1 MSKARFGI
9 DVLLENLWPV
19 AGRRIG
25 LITNGSGVTAAGV
38 PSWKALRAAP
48 NVRLVRLF
56 GPEHGLEG
64 GAVYMEAVASAVHKP
79 SGLPVVSLYGATAED
94 LKPRREDFADLEA
107 IVFDVQDVGSR
118 YYTYIW
124 TMLLAMEACAGSRLR
139 FVVCDRP
146 NPIGGAI
153 EGAPQAS
160 GYLTFVGL
168 HPIPVRHG
176 MTAGELARLFAAER
190 RLDLDLVVCPVA
202 GWTRETP
209 WQRTGLPWVAPSP
222 NMPTVDTALVYPGM
236 CLLEGTNLSEGRG
249 TTRPFEVFGAPWLDA
264 TALTEALNA
273 LALPGVQFLPY
284 RFRPMFDKH
293 AGAACG
299 GAQIQ
304 VTDRAAFR
312 PFQTGLRVIEA
323 ARRLAPL
330 DFHWRTEPYEYDTR
344 PAIDLLTGSDRFRDI
359 VERGGNLRAEITR
372 HFDAAQPFHARREPC
387 LLYADRKPAAVAF
400 VGGHDSGKT
409 SVIVEVLPRLQARGL
424 TVGTVKHSTKDAEDD
439 VAGKDS
445 QRHAAAGAVTGAF
458 VTPERTT
465 VRRFRETEPL
475 ETLLGR
481 SFSHCDLVL
490 VEGYKSLPIPKIE
503 VVRSGVSR
511 PDVIEPAAR
520 ISDGPFSGSV
530 PTLSFGD
537 WDGIAAMVV
546 RLAGLDRRDSPVSA
560 GTASASA
567 PRTSRGAPAVA
578 AEAAE
583 PAEPA
588 SLEKDARKSS

>member
-1 MSKARFGI
+1 MTRARFGI

-25 LITNGSGVTAAGV
+25 LITNSSGVTASGV
-38 PSWKALRAAP
+38 PTWKALRGAP

-64 GAVYMEAVASAVHKP
+64 GAVYMEAVSSAIHKP
-79 SGLPVVSLYGATAED
+79 SGLPVVSLYGAAAED

-153 EGAPQAS
+153 EGAPQAT

-176 MTAGELARLFAAER
+176 MTAGELARLFVQER

-209 WQRTGLPWVAPSP
+209 WSATGLPWVAPSP

-236 CLLEGTNLSEGRG
+236 CLLEGTNISEGRG
-249 TTRPFEVFGAPWLDA
+249 TTRPFEVFGAPWLDESKLA
-264 TALTEALNA
+264 DALNS
-273 LALPGVQFLPY
+273 LALPGVQFVPY

-293 AGAACG
+293 AGVPCG
-299 GAQIQ
+299 GAQLH
-304 VTDRAAFR
+304 VTDREAFR
-312 PFQTGLRVIEA
+312 PFQTGLRIIEA

-330 DFHWRTEPYEYDTR
+330 DFRWRIEPYEYDTR

-372 HFDAAQPFHARREPC
+372 HFDAGRPFQSRREPC
-387 LLYADRKPAAVAF
+387 LLYPDRRPAAVAF

-409 SVIVEVLPRLQARGL
+409 SVIVEVVPRLQARGL
-424 TVGTVKHSTKDAEDD
+424 KVGTVKHSTKDAEDD

-445 QRHAAAGAVTGAF
+445 QRHAASGASAGAF

-465 VRRFRETEPL
+465 VRRFRETESL
-475 ETLLGR
+475 EALLRR

-490 VEGYKSLPIPKIE
+490 VEGYKTLPIPRIE
-503 VVRSGVSR
+503 VVRTGVSR
-511 PDVIEPAAR
+511 PDVVEPSAR

-537 WDGIAAMVV
+537 WDGIAALVV
-546 RLAGLDRRDSPVSA
+546 RLAGLDRRESPVSS
-560 GTASASA
+560 GA
-567 PRTSRGAPAVA
+567 PTPGGRPSRGSPVLA
-578 AEAAE
+578 AEAE
-583 PAEPA
+583 GP
-588 SLEKDARKSS
+588 SSS